1 MKMIRNCSRTKIAIK
16 EYNNRK
22 IRLCS
27 SLTELQKS
35 KVYALS
41 SNKVKL
47 LSFVNSLL
55 VIFILE
61 VNHIECLV
69 FLFSWENP
77 VPTYS
82 FQTIF

>member
-1 MKMIRNCSRTKIAIK
+1 MTVVKEIDIDIGRPITKL
-16 EYNNRK
+16 EYNPD
-22 IRLCS
+22 
-27 SLTELQKS
+27 KS

-82 FQTIF
+82 FQTIFWTTNIN